1 MAQYP
6 RTINTFL
13 NVTLATSTC
22 TDYNSAQQIIK
33 LFSRVCLIFA
43 KMRTIRRTVMRD
55 TSRRIQK
62 TKDEIANALCSLLA
76 TEQYDVITIQEIA
89 DSCSVTRRTLY
100 RHFKTKDEILHHCF
114 QGCAKQFSDYISAHA
129 PKDFHELCIVYFSFW
144 NENMNMLTILNKSGI
159 MYRFADEFESLVMMM
174 SSQTGHI
181 SATNEA
187 ARLKFM
193 KKYRFHFAYRTA
205 GFWHVTEVWSRET
218 PRKSPKKMADILTE
232 ITTSPGSF
240 QIL

>member
-1 MAQYP
+1 
-6 RTINTFL
+6 
-13 NVTLATSTC
+13 
-22 TDYNSAQQIIK
+22 
-33 LFSRVCLIFA
+33 
-43 KMRTIRRTVMRD
+43 MRD

-114 QGCAKQFSDYISAHA
+114 KGCATQFSDYIAARA
-129 PKDFHELCIVYFSFW
+129 PKDFHELCIVYFTFW

-159 MYRFADEFESLVMMM
+159 MYRFASEFESLVMMM
-174 SSQTGHI
+174 SVQTGHGAP
-181 SATNEA
+181 SDKESQ
-187 ARLKFM
+187 LLFLD
-193 KKYRFHFAYRTA
+193 KYRFHFAYRTA
-205 GFWHVTEVWSRET
+205 GFWHVTEVWSRED
-218 PRKSPKKMADILTE
+218 PRKSPEEMAEILTE
-232 ITTSPGSF
+232 ITSSPGKF

>member
-1 MAQYP
+1 
-6 RTINTFL
+6 
-13 NVTLATSTC
+13 
-22 TDYNSAQQIIK
+22 
-33 LFSRVCLIFA
+33 
-43 KMRTIRRTVMRD
+43 MRD

-114 QGCAKQFSDYISAHA
+114 KGCATQFSDYIAAHA
-129 PKDFHELCIVYFSFW
+129 PKDFHELCIVYFTFW

-159 MYRFADEFESLVMMM
+159 MYRFASEFESLVMMM
-174 SSQTGHI
+174 SVQTGHGAP
-181 SATNEA
+181 SDKESQ
-187 ARLKFM
+187 LLFLD
-193 KKYRFHFAYRTA
+193 KYRFHFAYRTA
-205 GFWHVTEVWSRET
+205 GFWHVTEVWSREE
-218 PRKSPKKMADILTE
+218 PRKSPEEMAEILTE
-232 ITTSPGSF
+232 ITSSPGKF

>member
-1 MAQYP
+1 
-6 RTINTFL
+6 
-13 NVTLATSTC
+13 
-22 TDYNSAQQIIK
+22 
-33 LFSRVCLIFA
+33 
-43 KMRTIRRTVMRD
+43 MRD

-114 QGCAKQFSDYISAHA
+114 KGCATQFSDYIAARA
-129 PKDFHELCIVYFSFW
+129 PKDFHELCIVYFTFW

-159 MYRFADEFESLVMMM
+159 MYRFASEFESLVMMM
-174 SSQTGHI
+174 SVQTGHGAP
-181 SATNEA
+181 SDKESQ
-187 ARLKFM
+187 LLFLD
-193 KKYRFHFAYRTA
+193 KYRFHFAYRTA
-205 GFWHVTEVWSRET
+205 GFWHVTEVWSREE
-218 PRKSPKKMADILTE
+218 PRKSPEEMAEILTE
-232 ITTSPGSF
+232 ITSSPGKF